1 MRGIHSHPAF
11 LAGVVPAIFPIQNRL
26 LVKRLIASL
35 PFLTRLN
42 VLSSLSF
49 CGKLL
54 SAVKRSLKLQL
65 SAFALALLL
74 LAAAIAWTAR
84 TGWRE
89 VVELREG
96 LEIAEQFDA
105 AVTRL
110 NGVLRSA
117 ETKNDPREWE
127 RLLVETRALDAWI
140 DGEKERL
147 TSPRERELLT
157 RTDVLYDRFR
167 SDSAEFIHQLQRGE
181 GRGREEQAR
190 CRLD

>member
-1 MRGIHSHPAF
+1 M
-11 LAGVVPAIFPIQNRL
+11 
-26 LVKRLIASL
+26 
-35 PFLTRLN
+35 
-42 VLSSLSF
+42 
-49 CGKLL
+49 
-54 SAVKRSLKLQL
+54 KRSLKPQL
-65 SAFALALLL
+65 STFELELLL
-74 LAAAIAWTAR
+74 FSAAITRSAR

-127 RLLVETRALDAWI
+127 QVLVEARALDAWI
-140 DGEKERL
+140 DAEKERL

-167 SDSAEFIHQLQRGE
+167 SDTVEFVHQIQRLE
-181 GRGREEQAR
+181 DHGRENQRVAGLIQLLFEFRGKASTSS
-190 CRLD
+190 